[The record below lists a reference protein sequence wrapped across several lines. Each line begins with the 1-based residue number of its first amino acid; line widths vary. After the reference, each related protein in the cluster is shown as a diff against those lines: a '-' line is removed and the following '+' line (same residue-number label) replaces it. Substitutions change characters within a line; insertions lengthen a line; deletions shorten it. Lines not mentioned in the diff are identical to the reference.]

1 MGLERWVEGQ
11 RGERRVQLALPVW
24 SQPPGLPSI
33 LLSSGLVRPQG
44 YRVGKGELRSP
55 GH

>member
-1 MGLERWVEGQ
+1 MGLERQDEGQ
-11 RGERRVQLALPVW
+11 RGEKRVQLVLPVW
-24 SQPPGLPSI
+24 SQPPGLPSV

-44 YRVGKGELRSP
+44 CRVGSGELRSP